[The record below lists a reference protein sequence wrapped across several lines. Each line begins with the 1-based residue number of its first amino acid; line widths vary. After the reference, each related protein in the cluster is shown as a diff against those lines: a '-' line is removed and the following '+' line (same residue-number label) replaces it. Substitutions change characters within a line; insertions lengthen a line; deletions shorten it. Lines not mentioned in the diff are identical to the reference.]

1 MSVAESALLAN
12 AVTKAAFNT
21 DLQEFFTGKVNG
33 QYKPG
38 RDGSQ
43 VLTLAELLGAG
54 PGGVGGNFGSNYPGG
69 LPQVLKMNLQDN
81 GAQLLMSLVLIP
93 IAFKVG
99 SSMLK
104 KPRRQA
110 NALLR
115 QVGVSGV
122 KI

>member
-1 MSVAESALLAN
+1 MAVAESALLAN

-21 DLQEFFTGKVNG
+21 DIQEFLTGKVNG
-33 QYKPG
+33 EYKPG

-43 VLTLAELLGAG
+43 VLTLPEIIGAG
-54 PGGVGGNFGSNYPGG
+54 PGGFGGNYGSSYPGG
-69 LPQVLKMNLQDN
+69 LAQVLKMNLQDN

-93 IAFKVG
+93 VAFRMT
-99 SSMLK
+99 SSLLK

-115 QVGVSGV
+115 QVGVTGV
-122 KI
+122 RV